1 MDNDSTIS
9 KSIEDQYLIH
19 GKINNNIPIIVHL
32 QGGAYPQFLLE
43 IQGEKGVIRLYQN
56 QSIGHPQ
63 YGGMNVSIANY
74 DSTHHIFSSQN
85 SDFTVL
91 MEDNKEAPFT
101 NVFRA
106 HQSFAK
112 DIQWN
117 TNETPDFH
125 DASYLHRLISA
136 IEVSAET
143 GEKIDN
149 I

>member
-1 MDNDSTIS
+1 
-9 KSIEDQYLIH
+9 
-19 GKINNNIPIIVHL
+19 
-32 QGGAYPQFLLE
+32 
-43 IQGEKGVIRLYQN
+43 
-56 QSIGHPQ
+56 
-63 YGGMNVSIANY
+63 
-74 DSTHHIFSSQN
+74 
-85 SDFTVL
+85 

-112 DIQWN
+112 DIRLN

-125 DASYLHRLISA
+125 DASYLHRLITA
-136 IEVSAET
+136 IEEVSAET